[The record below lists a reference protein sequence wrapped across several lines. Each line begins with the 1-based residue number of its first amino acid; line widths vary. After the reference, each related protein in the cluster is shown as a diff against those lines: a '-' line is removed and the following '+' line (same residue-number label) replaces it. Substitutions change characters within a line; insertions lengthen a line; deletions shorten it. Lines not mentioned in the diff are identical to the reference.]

1 MDIALYQIYYDEEQ
15 ESLLDS
21 DFIPYYNEPAGDI
34 LTRPRE
40 MCVMQ
45 ELYKTKKYI
54 NSEYTGCVSWKFR
67 KKVKMSGREFID
79 AINMSS
85 RADVYF
91 VSCGQRSYKNIWI
104 QGEKYHPG
112 IIALTQRIFD
122 DIGYDINVSTLTHTK
137 DRTAFCNFW
146 AGSPIFWQKYFEFVT
161 PVIDYIDDL
170 PADLQHI
177 QHVKAD
183 RKINSNIIPF
193 IYERLFTTLL
203 AVDTSIQYQRISR
216 G

>member
-1 MDIALYQIYYDEEQ
+1 MDITLYQIYYDKDQ

-21 DFIPYYNEPAGDI
+21 SFIPYYNKPLGDM

-40 MCVMQ
+40 MSVLQ
-45 ELYKTKKYI
+45 EIYKTKKYI
-54 NSEYTGCVSWKFR
+54 DSKYTGCVSWKFN
-67 KKVKMSGREFID
+67 KKVKITGREFID
-79 AINMSS
+79 AIDLSS
-85 RADVYF
+85 NTDVYF
-91 VSCGQRSYKNIWI
+91 VSCGQRTYSNIWE

-112 IIALTQRIFD
+112 IIALTQRIFN

-137 DRTAFCNFW
+137 DKTAFCNFW
-146 AGSPIFWQKYFEFVT
+146 AGTPVFWQKYFKFVS
-161 PVIDYIDDL
+161 PVIDFIDDL
-170 PADLQHI
+170 PVDLKHILHTRAD
-177 QHVKAD
+177 K
-183 RKINSNIIPF
+183 KINSNIIPF